1 MKQEYTVKRL
11 VLNEQLFSLS
21 PRDIVLATK
30 PYTEQYAQKLDSKKM
45 FYESKI
51 PDALS
56 IYEIDGFKIARR
68 RNFIPDSDKSIT
80 FVVIGS
86 CIMHCYDNT
95 TFALIV
101 VVTKFS
107 KQNWKPISSYAY
119 LLETANNAMYQQIA
133 THYKM
138 KFSINKYEKFANKTK
153 NLVDKVWK
161 WLDPNFI
168 GYRLAHL
175 TDFLNKVN
183 ADPIMKDMRIDQMKP
198 DYSGLS
204 ESISPWL
211 NESTSRFLYCSTIT
225 KPNII
230 IDNTQ
235 DFVTYFPWHENRN
248 WHEQESQIEP
258 GNWLWKIEL
267 QNDSDNPKDGKFVS
281 ISRMI

>member
-1 MKQEYTVKRL
+1 MKQECTVKRL

-80 FVVIGS
+80 FVAIGS
-86 CIMHCYDNT
+86 CIMHFYDNT

-133 THYKM
+133 TRYKM
-138 KFSINKYEKFANKTK
+138 KFPINKYEKFANNSDLYVLRYISKILAITIRLILGGNK
-153 NLVDKVWK
+153 CMFRPRSRSPSDVDI
-161 WLDPNFI
+161 L
-168 GYRLAHL
+168 
-175 TDFLNKVN
+175 
-183 ADPIMKDMRIDQMKP
+183 PIDMTN
-198 DYSGLS
+198 G
-204 ESISPWL
+204 
-211 NESTSRFLYCSTIT
+211 
-225 KPNII
+225 
-230 IDNTQ
+230 
-235 DFVTYFPWHENRN
+235 
-248 WHEQESQIEP
+248 
-258 GNWLWKIEL
+258 
-267 QNDSDNPKDGKFVS
+267 
-281 ISRMI
+281 